1 MTNRKRGTRAGIAL
15 IGCLAVVLAVPAQ
28 SAQANQPAP
37 SPDVLAAQAA
47 DQAAAVGTALAKG
60 PDQVLLRASITQ
72 GGAGLYYSA
81 YQRTYRGLEV
91 VGGDAVVVTDGQGNL
106 RDTVTASTAPV
117 AVDIRPALTK
127 SAAEA
132 IARAQLSTVDQVVE
146 RRLVIFAATESPA
159 LAYEV
164 RLNGSDAE
172 QAPSVLHVFVDA
184 NSGKVLDVWND
195 VMEGTGNSFYNGN
208 PVTIQTQRSGT
219 TFSTIDPTRPG
230 VRCGR
235 SSTQQV
241 FTGSDDL
248 WGNGTGTSL
257 ETACVDALY
266 ATQREWDMLRTW
278 LGRNGINGNGGGF
291 PAFVGLAQANAFW
304 NGSSATFGR
313 SSDGQRQVTP
323 MDVVG
328 HEFGHG
334 IFQFTPGGSG
344 GGGNETGG
352 LNESA
357 GDIFGA
363 LTEAFA
369 NNAFDPPDYQVGEE
383 VNLVGNGPIR
393 FMYQPSLR
401 SGHPNCF
408 SSAIPN
414 TEVHAAAGPQNH
426 WFYLLAEGSNPGGGK
441 PASPTCN
448 GSTVVGI
455 GVQKAGQIF
464 YNGLLRKTT
473 TWTHA
478 RARVATLQAA
488 RALFPSGC
496 TEFNTVRAAW
506 NAVSVPAQAG
516 EPTC

>member
-1 MTNRKRGTRAGIAL
+1 MNRMRGTRASLTAIVGLAAAL
-15 IGCLAVVLAVPAQ
+15 ALPAQPVQAEPPAASPEALAVA
-28 SAQANQPAP
+28 
-37 SPDVLAAQAA
+37 AA
-47 DQAAAVGTALAKG
+47 DRAAMTGAGLAKG
-60 PDQVLLRASITQ
+60 SEEVFLRSSMTP
-72 GGAGLYYSA
+72 GGGGLFYSA

-91 VGGDAVVVTDGQGNL
+91 VGGDAVVVTDGSGQV
-106 RDTVTASTAPV
+106 RDTVTTQTTPIS
-117 AVDIRPALTK
+117 VDTKATLTK

-132 IARAQLSTVDQVVE
+132 VARTQLSTVEQVVN
-146 RRLVIFAATESPA
+146 RKLVVFAESTSPR

-164 RLNGSDAE
+164 LLTGTTAR
-172 QAPSVLHVFVDA
+172 QTPSVLHVFVDA
-184 NSGKVLDVWND
+184 HTGAILSTWDDVKF
-195 VMEGTGNSFYNGN
+195 GTGNSFYNGN
-208 PVTIQTQRSGT
+208 PVTINTTNNGNG
-219 TFSTIDPTRPG
+219 TFSTIDPTRSG
-230 VRCGR
+230 IRCTRTTG
-235 SSTQQV
+235 QV
-241 FTGSDDL
+241 FTGNDDL

-266 ATQREWDMLRTW
+266 GVQRQWDMLRQW
-278 LGRNGINGNGGGF
+278 LGRNGINGTGGGF
-291 PAFVGLAQANAFW
+291 PARVGLAQANAFW

-323 MDVVG
+323 MDVVA

-344 GGGNETGG
+344 GGGNEKGG
-352 LNESA
+352 LNEST

-363 LTEAFA
+363 LTEHFA
-369 NNAFDPPDYQVGEE
+369 NNPNDPPDYQVGEE

-401 SGHPNCF
+401 NHPNCF

-448 GSTVVGI
+448 GSTVTGI

-478 RARVATLQAA
+478 RARLATVQASK
-488 RALFPSGC
+488 ALFP
-496 TEFNTVRAAW
+496 NTSVECNTTKAAW
-506 NAVSVPAQAG
+506 SAVSVPAQAG
-516 EPTC
+516 EPAC